1 MNEQIRHLKDVKQ
14 KLGVL
19 NCNIIALSNASAS
32 GGACPPVPPTV
43 NCTTVKCCDPTDE
56 CKSVFVTTCYTTPI
70 TVITVPG
77 DPAEPGDATP
87 NACTTGCGGLLSPAD
102 VATSVPYTCDYEV
115 GETTETTKIAY
126 ADGTLYT
133 GDPTVLDPTCNCQDQ
148 CEIITKNVCFEDC
161 TEGCILIKVNV
172 TQNTTEVINKLDSEG
187 QPTDKIVAPCPK
199 VEILEDTKCEI

>member
-1 MNEQIRHLKDVKQ
+1 MSTFDLNNKVAANSRL
-14 KLGVL
+14 LGKIKCL
-19 NCNIIALSNASAS
+19 IEAQAGGTSG

-77 DPAEPGDATP
+77 EPGSGDAAKNTP
-87 NACTTGCGGLLSPAD
+87 CCGGGIPFEAPG
-102 VATSVPYTCDYEV
+102 SVPFTCEYEV

-199 VEILEDTKCEI
+199 YQVLDTYVCNS